1 MPDIDPNA
9 GPAFDLVIRGGTIVD
24 GTGRDRFT
32 GDVGVK
38 DGLIAEVGTIA
49 GHGAEEIDAAGKI
62 VTPGFVDIHTHYDG
76 QATWDQEM
84 APSSWHGVT
93 TVVMGNCG
101 VGFAPAR
108 PDQHDWLIG
117 LMEGVEDIP
126 GTALAEGITW
136 NWESF
141 PEYLDELEKLP
152 RTVDVGTHV
161 PHGSVRAYVL
171 GEREGPGAAPTEE
184 DIEQMGKIVE
194 EGVRAGALGFST
206 SRTVL
211 HKDIDGVLVPGT
223 TATAEELVE
232 LGRAMARAGHG
243 VFEMA
248 SDLQRDWNE
257 FEWMGNLSRETGLPV
272 TFAALQSIAK
282 ELPLEEQIATMRAEN
297 DNGANIVAQIAL
309 RGNGIIM
316 AWQGTVNPFTFR
328 PGWQAIKDLP
338 WAEQKAK
345 LLDPAFKAQLLSE
358 ANDYSEAPQDILPV
372 VAVITQGWALQYEMD
387 PDFDYEPDASASVN
401 ARAVAAGIDPQEYA
415 YDMLCRDDGTGF
427 IYLPILNYAD
437 GNLDFLHPLQHADD
451 TVNSLSDGG
460 AHCGTI
466 CDAASPTFMLQHW
479 VRDRKRGDRIS
490 LENAIKRQCSDTAR
504 LYGLEDRG
512 IIAPGYLA
520 DLNVIDMDA
529 LQLGRPWL
537 AFDLP
542 AGGRRLLQKAE
553 GYVATIKGG
562 EVTFRNGTWTG
573 AAPGGLIRGPQG
585 ARLAEA
591 AE

>member
-1 MPDIDPNA
+1 MPA
-9 GPAFDLVIRGGTIVD
+9 YDLIIRGGTIVD
-24 GTGRDRFT
+24 GTGAPRFT
-32 GDVGVK
+32 GDVAIR
-38 DGLIAEVGTIA
+38 DGLVAEVGEV
-49 GHGAEEIDAAGKI
+49 HGSAAEEIDAAGML

-108 PDQHDWLIG
+108 PDQHEWLIG

-126 GTALAEGITW
+126 GTALAEGMTW
-136 NWESF
+136 EWETF
-141 PEYLDELEKLP
+141 PEYLDALEKLP
-152 RTVDVGTHV
+152 RTVDIGTHV
-161 PHGSVRAYVL
+161 PHGAVRAYVL
-171 GEREGPGAAPTEE
+171 GDREQPGAVPTEQ
-184 DIEQMGKIVE
+184 DIADMADIVE

-206 SRTVL
+206 SRTVI
-211 HKDIDGVLVPGT
+211 HKDVDGVVVPGT
-223 TATAEELVE
+223 TATAEELIE
-232 LGRAMARAGHG
+232 LGRAMGRVGYG

-248 SDLQRDWNE
+248 SDLMREWDE
-257 FEWMGNLSRETGLPV
+257 FGWMGKLSRETGLPV

-282 ELPLEEQIATMRAEN
+282 EMPLDEQIATMRAEN

-316 AWQGTVNPFTFR
+316 AWQGTVHPFRFR
-328 PGWQAIKDLP
+328 PSYVAIADLP
-338 WAEQKAK
+338 WDEQKAK
-345 LLDPAFKAQLLSE
+345 LADPAFKAQVLSE
-358 ANDYSEAPQDILPV
+358 TVDLSGQPQDIAGLLMIV
-372 VAVITQGWALQYEMD
+372 SAGWNMQFEMD
-387 PDFDYEPDASASVN
+387 EDFDYEPSADASVA
-401 ARAVAAGIDPQEYA
+401 ARAEKAGMTPDEYA
-415 YDMLCRDDGTGF
+415 WDMLCRDDFSGF

-437 GNLDFLHPLQHADD
+437 GNLDFLEQLQKSDD

-479 VRDRKRGDRIS
+479 VRDRRRGGKIG
-490 LENAIKRQCSDTAR
+490 LESAIKRQCNDTAR

-520 DLNVIDMDA
+520 DLNIIDMDR
-529 LQLGRPWL
+529 LKLGKPWL

-542 AGGRRLLQKAE
+542 AGGKRLLQKAD
-553 GYVATIKGG
+553 GYVATIKNGA
-562 EVTFRNGTWTG
+562 VTFRDGKWTG
-573 AAPGGLIRGPQG
+573 ETPGGLIRGPQMV
-585 ARLAEA
+585 RLAEA